1 VEETIQRES
10 SEDRNIAGP
19 GAQAPGEAWSPPMR
33 RKSLVNDVR
42 TPALVRDPQLV
53 RAFDL
58 VFGLQEFFTPRFTR
72 ALGALVDRAANGETV
87 IAGSFG
93 APARELLTCLAG
105 FEKLAFECPMLA
117 P

>member
-19 GAQAPGEAWSPPMR
+19 GAQAPGEAWSPPMLR
-33 RKSLVNDVR
+33 NSPGNDVR

-58 VFGLQEFFTPRFTR
+58 VFGLEEFFTPRFAR
-72 ALGALVDRAANGETV
+72 ALGTLVDRAANSETV

-93 APARELLTCLAG
+93 APARELLTYLAWLK
-105 FEKLAFECPMLA
+105 ELAFECPMLA